1 MLNYQINFIDVEL
14 LETQVYAKTKKH
26 MLCMYSRAQKKQ
38 YLITEKVVE
47 QAAIVVNISQR
58 TSPKLMSKRRGKEQA
73 HCRLVSHTLS
83 SEKSVFS
90 ALQIL

>member
-14 LETQVYAKTKKH
+14 LETTSLCKNQETYA
-26 MLCMYSRAQKKQ
+26 MYVFARKKKQ